1 MKVLFV
7 TSSTTT
13 HGGGSKSFLQMLL
26 GLASY
31 GIDPLV
37 IFPDNQGLFQ
47 VLQQRGIA
55 CIATRHPYRMS
66 VYPNVRTLNDALLF
80 IPKLTYR
87 FIINNISTIQLL
99 KIAKQFRPDLIHSNV
114 SVTAIG
120 YYVARFYK
128 LPHIWHIR
136 EYGDLDFD
144 FHYYPSR
151 SAQLKRYKQSRSH
164 TICITKDIQRYNKLE
179 NWCHS
184 HVIYNGILSKES
196 SLYNKIKKNYFLFA
210 GRLEKAKG
218 ILPLIDAYAEYCKKV
233 EEPIPLY
240 LAGSGTTDYVNI
252 IHEQIIQSQ
261 IDKHVIFLGMRDDI
275 LTLYKDAKALI
286 VPSSSEGF
294 GRITAEAM
302 FVGCLV
308 IGKNTAGTKEQF
320 DNGKEMLGKEIG
332 LRYNNKEQ
340 LVQQLIYVTKNS
352 LESIEPIILRGQQV
366 AIQLYATEHNV
377 AHVYNLYKQ
386 IVSK

>member
-26 GLASY
+26 GLVSY

-66 VYPNVRTLNDALLF
+66 VYPNVRTLKDALLF

-144 FHYYPSR
+144 
-151 SAQLKRYKQSRSH
+151 LM
-164 TICITKDIQRYNKLE
+164 
-179 NWCHS
+179 
-184 HVIYNGILSKES
+184 SKELFNWS
-196 SLYNKIKKNYFLFA
+196 SKW
-210 GRLEKAKG
+210 
-218 ILPLIDAYAEYCKKV
+218 
-233 EEPIPLY
+233 
-240 LAGSGTTDYVNI
+240 I
-252 IHEQIIQSQ
+252 I
-261 IDKHVIFLGMRDDI
+261 
-275 LTLYKDAKALI
+275 AKA
-286 VPSSSEGF
+286 
-294 GRITAEAM
+294 
-302 FVGCLV
+302 
-308 IGKNTAGTKEQF
+308 
-320 DNGKEMLGKEIG
+320 
-332 LRYNNKEQ
+332 
-340 LVQQLIYVTKNS
+340 
-352 LESIEPIILRGQQV
+352 
-366 AIQLYATEHNV
+366 
-377 AHVYNLYKQ
+377 
-386 IVSK
+386 